1 MGVPILFFCRAQSVL
16 VLYLLFPALLL
27 AVLILPETVHNLVN
41 RLAVSAGLDPLL
53 TGLLML
59 AATLFEHALLLPDG
73 FPQAIEENPVILDA
87 GGPQPTATG
96 KLEVPGILVA
106 VNTQLFQSGSLGIQM
121 LLALAE
127 FLHRILLAILCHP
140 LHRLHAFGACHDAG
154 SAPSEAASPARLSF
168 QVTRSC
174 IGCCRKRL
182 ICGCMAI
189 ASSTLASL
197 PG

>member
-16 VLYLLFPALLL
+16 VLFLLFPALLL
-27 AVLILPETVHNLVN
+27 AVLILPVTVHNLVN

-53 TGLLML
+53 TGLLVL
-59 AATLFEHALLLPDG
+59 AATLFEQGLLLTDG
-73 FPQAIEENPVILDA
+73 FTQAIEENPVILDA

-140 LHRLHAFGACHDAG
+140 LHRLHAFGAYHAG